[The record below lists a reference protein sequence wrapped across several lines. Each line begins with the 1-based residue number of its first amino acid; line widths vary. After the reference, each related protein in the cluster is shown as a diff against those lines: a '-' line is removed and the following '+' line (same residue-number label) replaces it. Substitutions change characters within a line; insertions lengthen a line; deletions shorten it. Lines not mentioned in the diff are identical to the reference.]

1 MTFGQLTV
9 IALRIAVPLMIL
21 RRPLAGGIAAL
32 LLDVL
37 DVVIV
42 ELFGPAGMGQHYH
55 SIDKVL
61 DLYYLGLEAW
71 VSRRWLPLT
80 TRWISL
86 VLYGYRAL
94 GAIPFEIVHW
104 RALLFVFPN
113 LFENWFLFVLVAM
126 RFFPGEHA
134 RLASGRRCLLWLAV
148 LYAPR
153 QGQEYLLHV
162 AEAQRWDWIKGYRA
176 CSRSGR

>member
-32 LLDVL
+32 LL

-94 GAIPFEIVHW
+94 GAILFEIVHW
-104 RALLFVFPN
+104 RAAVRLPEPVR
-113 LFENWFLFVLVAM
+113 ELV
-126 RFFPGEHA
+126 P
-134 RLASGRRCLLWLAV
+134 V
-148 LYAPR
+148 
-153 QGQEYLLHV
+153 
-162 AEAQRWDWIKGYRA
+162 
-176 CSRSGR
+176 RSGRDAVLPRRTCAARVVAQVPAVAGRALCAQAGPGIPAPRRRGAAVGLDQGVPGM